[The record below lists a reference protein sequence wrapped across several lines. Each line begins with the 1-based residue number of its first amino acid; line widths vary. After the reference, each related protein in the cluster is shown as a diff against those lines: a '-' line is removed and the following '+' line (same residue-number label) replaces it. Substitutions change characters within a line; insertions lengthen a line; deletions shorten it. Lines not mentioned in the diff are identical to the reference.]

1 MIEDINLVNPY
12 LKERFGKKIYK
23 LSINGGMS
31 CPNRDGK
38 LGTGGCVFCS
48 EGGSGD
54 FAADVCLSVE
64 EQIEQAKKL
73 VAKKLPKNEKVGYI
87 AYFQAF
93 TNTYAPVGYLEKIF
107 TAAITAEQVEAISI
121 ATRPDCLE
129 DDKIQLLS
137 RLNKIKPV
145 FVELGFQTADEEIA
159 AFIRRGYENKIF
171 DEAVKKLHDE
181 GLEVI
186 VHLIVGLPVPGVAA
200 KGQKAAMRE
209 TFLKSVVYINRLP
222 VNGVKFQLLHVLK
235 NTDLAE
241 YYADGM
247 FDTLT
252 MDEYIEMLFMG
263 ISRLKKEVVIHRMTG
278 DGPKTLLIAPLWSG
292 NKRMVLNTINRRI
305 REENVVQGE
314 EC

>member
-1 MIEDINLVNPY
+1 
-12 LKERFGKKIYK
+12 
-23 LSINGGMS
+23 
-31 CPNRDGK
+31 
-38 LGTGGCVFCS
+38 
-48 EGGSGD
+48 
-54 FAADVCLSVE
+54 
-64 EQIEQAKKL
+64 
-73 VAKKLPKNEKVGYI
+73 
-87 AYFQAF
+87 
-93 TNTYAPVGYLEKIF
+93 
-107 TAAITAEQVEAISI
+107 
-121 ATRPDCLE
+121 
-129 DDKIQLLS
+129 
-137 RLNKIKPV
+137 
-145 FVELGFQTADEEIA
+145 
-159 AFIRRGYENKIF
+159 
-171 DEAVKKLHDE
+171 
-181 GLEVI
+181 
-186 VHLIVGLPVPGVAA
+186 
-200 KGQKAAMRE
+200 MRE